1 MIIQTGMRTDIPAFY
16 SKWFLNRIKEG
27 YVLVRNP
34 YNERQVTRYR
44 LTPDVVDLIAFC
56 TKNPAPM
63 LPYRNVLKPYGQ
75 YWFVTITPYGRDIE
89 PNVPD
94 KEKVMDDFKKL
105 SDIVGV
111 DSMGWRYDPILVDD
125 KHSVEWHITEFE
137 KMAENLCGYT
147 KSCVISFIDIYKKV
161 ERNFRGAKEV
171 SPKDRITLGK
181 EFIKIAGKSGMT
193 IRPCAEGDELTLY
206 GADCSG
212 CMTVNTFETALHV
225 HLNVPKRKTNQRNGQ
240 CACLLGVDIGAYDT
254 CGHLCKYCYA
264 NSNTGLV
271 KENMKKHNPMSPFLI
286 GESMPGDVIHEA
298 KQESWID
305 YQFNLFS
312 YLPAVKK

>member
-44 LTPDVVDLIAFC
+44 LAPDVVDLIAFC

-63 LPYRNVLKPYGQ
+63 LPYMNVLKPYGQ

-161 ERNFRGAKEV
+161 ERNFRGAREV
-171 SPKDRITLGK
+171 SKKDRITLGK
-181 EFIKIAGKSGMT
+181 EFIKIAGKFGMT
-193 IRPCAEGDELTLY
+193 IRPCAEGDELTFY

-225 HLNVPKRKTNQRNGQ
+225 HLDVPKRKTNQRNGQ

-264 NSNTGLV
+264 NSNIGLV
-271 KENMKKHNPMSPFLI
+271 KENMKKHNPMSPFLL

-305 YQFNLFS
+305 HQLR
-312 YLPAVKK
+312 LDILI

>member
-34 YNERQVTRYR
+34 YNERQVTRYC

-181 EFIKIAGKSGMT
+181 EFIKIAGKFGMT

-212 CMTVNTFETALHV
+212 CMTINTFETALHA
-225 HLNVPKRKTNQRNGQ
+225 HLDVPKRKTNQRNGQ

-298 KQESWID
+298 KQESWIN

-312 YLPAVKK
+312 YLPPVKK

>member
-1 MIIQTGMRTDIPAFY
+1 MTKY
-16 SKWFLNRIKEG
+16 SLSPE
-27 YVLVRNP
+27 
-34 YNERQVTRYR
+34 
-44 LTPDVVDLIAFC
+44 VVDLIAFC
-56 TKNPAPM
+56 TKNPLPM
-63 LPYRNVLKPYGQ
+63 LPFLDELKPYGQ
-75 YWFVTITPYGRDIE
+75 YWFVTITPYGKDIE

-94 KEKVMDDFKKL
+94 KETVMEGFKAL
-105 SDIVGV
+105 SDAVGV
-111 DSMGWRYDPILVDD
+111 DSMGWRYDPIFIDK
-125 KHSVEWHITEFE
+125 KHSVEWHISEFE
-137 KMAENLCGYT
+137 KMAESLAGYT
-147 KSCVISFIDIYKKV
+147 KTCVISFIDIYKKV
-161 ERNFRGAKEV
+161 ERNFQGAKEV
-171 SPKDRITLGK
+171 SKKDRITLGK
-181 EFIKIAGKSGMT
+181 EFIRIAGKFGMT

-225 HLNVPKRKTNQRNGQ
+225 HLDVPKRKTNQRNGQ

-264 NSNTGLV
+264 NSNTRLV

-305 YQFNLFS
+305 HQLRF
-312 YLPAVKK
+312 VMGIIQE